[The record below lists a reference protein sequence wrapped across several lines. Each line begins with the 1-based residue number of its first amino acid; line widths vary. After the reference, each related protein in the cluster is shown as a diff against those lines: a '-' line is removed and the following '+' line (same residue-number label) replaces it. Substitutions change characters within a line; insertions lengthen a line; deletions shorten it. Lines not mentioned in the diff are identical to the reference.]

1 MCEKR
6 KHFTSFIFTWNLS
19 LPLLLMRLCSFS
31 WFFPITLG
39 WHYEALGNLQ
49 LQVPSHHSKSHC
61 ISASVCDTDTWF
73 SFITF
78 PMHLCHCKYS
88 NQMSSALPLSKCQW
102 NKQTNPGTPSL
113 PRLPIL
119 ALLFFARLQQMPHN
133 RGSDK
138 TKDKMQV
145 YKGWPGHPL
154 IHFKLCNG
162 RWMLMEWIS
171 TYQHRSYVESVSLL
185 GQDSLYKL
193 V

>member
-19 LPLLLMRLCSFS
+19 LPLLLMRFCSFS

-119 ALLFFARLQQMPHN
+119 ALLFFARLQQMPHT

-138 TKDKMQV
+138 TKTRCK
-145 YKGWPGHPL
+145 
-154 IHFKLCNG
+154 
-162 RWMLMEWIS
+162 S
-171 TYQHRSYVESVSLL
+171 TRD
-185 GQDSLYKL
+185 GQDIPLFTSSCIMGVECSWNEFPLTSIG
-193 V
+193 VT